1 MELLVAVVL
10 VFMATFT
17 IFGVVNMLKQINN
30 LPDERDVMCT
40 IGTKPKTQ
48 TDYQREHS
56 KIPPCVGHEL
66 ESQKENEK
74 SESNFM
80 YNWIREKSGKK

>member
-1 MELLVAVVL
+1 MELLVPIVL
-10 VFMATFT
+10 VFMVTFT

-30 LPDERDVMCT
+30 LPNEQDDLMGT

-48 TDYQREHS
+48 TDYQNEHK

-66 ESQKENEK
+66 ESQKEIEIGDI
-74 SESNFM
+74 NFM
-80 YNWIREKSGKK
+80 HKWIREKSGK